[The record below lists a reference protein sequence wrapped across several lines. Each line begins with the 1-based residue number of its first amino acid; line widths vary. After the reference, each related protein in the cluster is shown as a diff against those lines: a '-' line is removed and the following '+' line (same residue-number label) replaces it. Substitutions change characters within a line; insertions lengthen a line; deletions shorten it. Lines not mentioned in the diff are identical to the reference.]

1 MFFKKRKNQ
10 EDSLRQLEDQFAALS
25 QNAAAAK
32 DSLEYLQGLRQEFGG
47 VAQELRQYFTNAVL
61 DQQQLQNAL
70 NQTAGHMEQQ
80 LNQLHADVHKHDMAI
95 ENLLDEWEEKKSDE
109 ESVKARQQESD
120 QTEQLLLGLFE
131 AYQEQFWNLKHYA
144 ASKDGNWAAQ
154 IALMEINLEHYRRTC
169 AISLIQECGVSVD
182 YDLHE
187 VIEAVDT
194 TDPALDKTIADIYR
208 CGYLYKGKV
217 RKKAR
222 AAAYRYTPAAASVHS
237 ENGHP

>member
-10 EDSLRQLEDQFAALS
+10 EDSLRQLADQLAAPS
-25 QNAAAAK
+25 HNETAAK
-32 DSLEYLQGLRQEFGG
+32 EGLEQLLGLRQECSGMS
-47 VAQELRQYFTNAVL
+47 
-61 DQQQLQNAL
+61 QQLARYFSGAAREKDELQSAL
-70 NQTAGHMEQQ
+70 QQTAGRLEQQ
-80 LNQLHADVHKHDMAI
+80 LGQLQSDVHKHDMAI

-144 ASKDGNWAAQ
+144 ASKDGSWAAQ

-169 AISLIQECGVSVD
+169 AISLIQDCGVGVD

-187 VIEAVDT
+187 VIEAIDT
-194 TDPALDKTIADIYR
+194 TDPSLDKTIADIYR

-222 AAAYRYTPAAASVHS
+222 AAAYRFTPAAPDSQ
-237 ENGHP
+237 ENGQT

>member
-1 MFFKKRKNQ
+1 MFFKKRKIQ
-10 EDSLRQLEDQFAALS
+10 EDSRRQLEGQLDALS
-25 QNAAAAK
+25 QNAAAVK
-32 DSLEYLQGLRQEFGG
+32 DSLEHLQGLREEVYGM
-47 VAQELRQYFTNAVL
+47 AQELRQFFTSAAE
-61 DQQQLQNAL
+61 DKDQLQCAL
-70 NQTAGHMEQQ
+70 NQTTGRLEQQ
-80 LNQLHADVHKHDMAI
+80 LSQLHSEVHKHDMAI
-95 ENLLDEWEEKKSDE
+95 EDLLDEWEEKKSDE

-144 ASKDGNWAAQ
+144 ASKDGNWSAQ

-169 AISLIQECGVSVD
+169 AISLIQESGVSVD

-187 VIEAVDT
+187 VIEVVDT
-194 TDPALDKTIADIYR
+194 KDPALDKTIADIYR

-222 AAAYRYTPAAASVHS
+222 AAAYRFTPAAASDSH
-237 ENGHP
+237 ENGCP